1 MLAYWWYG
9 LVALPLGVVWLTS
22 TLRRPTF
29 AYEPIGAT
37 FLRRGMLYSEFAV
50 RVPSGQGEIY
60 SPRAV
65 PILDVFIHHGDPV
78 NAVWCALTSGEVY
91 RHTKTDQV
99 RIAYK
104 EDVYRKWRPER
115 TADIDVP
122 EPPPDVLS
130 YLTILWNYDVGRQT
144 METIPDGWG
153 DIHADAV
160 RRKLVIQQERR
171 GVVDLIEL
179 SLAGRTLLAAECRRN
194 GEEILQGAQES
205 DGMTYQDNRNIDLV
219 GSSYIEKSTG
229 STACGSVTGDGAV
242 SQALDPG
249 VVDALRQLIEAI
261 ATRAAEFLP
270 AARDN
275 LEQSIEVIEGELQQ
289 DRPDDARLARATR
302 NALRVGDSLLL
313 GVIGNGIWAVLANWS
328 GLS

>member
-1 MLAYWWYG
+1 MARLRPPPQRARPPPRRPVLSKQPSRLHPPRLPPHPRGRREPTTIGVPHSPGIDRPATPNKGKRADCGQPDADPSLSSSVTGHLDKLFGSDPWQRWSDRYGSTGGPAPEARKLRAALTWSPLVVVGVFIVAAMLAYWWYG

-104 EDVYRKWRPER
+104 
-115 TADIDVP
+115 
-122 EPPPDVLS
+122 
-130 YLTILWNYDVGRQT
+130 
-144 METIPDGWG
+144 
-153 DIHADAV
+153 
-160 RRKLVIQQERR
+160 
-171 GVVDLIEL
+171 
-179 SLAGRTLLAAECRRN
+179 
-194 GEEILQGAQES
+194 
-205 DGMTYQDNRNIDLV
+205 
-219 GSSYIEKSTG
+219 
-229 STACGSVTGDGAV
+229 
-242 SQALDPG
+242 
-249 VVDALRQLIEAI
+249 
-261 ATRAAEFLP
+261 
-270 AARDN
+270 
-275 LEQSIEVIEGELQQ
+275 
-289 DRPDDARLARATR
+289 
-302 NALRVGDSLLL
+302 
-313 GVIGNGIWAVLANWS
+313 
-328 GLS
+328 